1 MAAVVLGGH
10 DLAISAGGTKGDQ
23 VATMSL
29 IQLYILTE
37 YIRRLT
43 DRAHYIVSLYCLI
56 AADVLD
62 TVISVVHRRA
72 DQFRETCIKD
82 SEFLRLS
89 FLDI

>member
-37 YIRRLT
+37 SVSYTHLT
-43 DRAHYIVSLYCLI
+43 LPTI
-56 AADVLD
+56 
-62 TVISVVHRRA
+62 
-72 DQFRETCIKD
+72 
-82 SEFLRLS
+82 LRV
-89 FLDI
+89 